1 MARAKDYQVGHKV
14 LLVLPEGER
23 STMPEGL
30 KKWHEV
36 SFRIS
41 RVAKVPS
48 GNHFETYYELRGC
61 KSQEGVPYAISPD
74 WLYDVSV
81 WTE

>member
-1 MARAKDYQVGHKV
+1 MARAKDYQVGQKV
-14 LLVLPEGER
+14 LLILPEGER

-41 RVAKVPS
+41 KVCKRRN
-48 GNHFETYYELRGC
+48 GNHLETYYELRGC
-61 KSQEGVPYAISPD
+61 KSQEGVPYSIDPD
-74 WLYDVSV
+74 WLYDIGV